1 MQSRM
6 VELNVLRAP
15 GKEEFTRI
23 TFYRDRSYVDWDRSD
38 GWTRH
43 AQSRDSLIVLDSSHA
58 SELPDADSRAPE
70 MAPVYLAPGE
80 TLKLRVFIDRS
91 VVEVFANGRR
101 ALAARV
107 YPGRPDSTG
116 VSLLARGSEAEL
128 LSLDVWEMRSVWKLG
143 VISR

>member
-1 MQSRM
+1 MTFGDWWSTFVRRRRPPSAWWWTSATDSKLAQR
-6 VELNVLRAP
+6 LAP
-15 GKEEFTRI
+15 
-23 TFYRDRSYVDWDRSD
+23 D
-38 GWTRH
+38 
-43 AQSRDSLIVLDSSHA
+43 
-58 SELPDADSRAPE
+58 RAPE
-70 MAPVYLAPGE
+70 MAHVYLAPAE
-80 TLKLRVFIDRS
+80 TLKLRVFVDRS